1 MKKVREQAAA
11 DHMID
16 VLVTQHSRWTAR
28 RIHRALFGQSLIDFG
43 GDSWSCVS
51 SQAGKAKIS
60 NRCRGK
66 KCAMQ
71 SCILSKFSRQFTS
84 SREAG
89 GTTEVFLEEEESPVE
104 YVSSDNDSSEEDDEE
119 HAEQEADFP
128 GIGTDERTASPVRE
142 APAIHTEDPA
152 HREEAHF
159 AVLHPN
165 VDQTESTHRT
175 DILDAT
181 D

>member
-1 MKKVREQAAA
+1 
-11 DHMID
+11 
-16 VLVTQHSRWTAR
+16 
-28 RIHRALFGQSLIDFG
+28 
-43 GDSWSCVS
+43 
-51 SQAGKAKIS
+51 
-60 NRCRGK
+60 
-66 KCAMQ
+66 MQ
-71 SCILSKFSRQFTS
+71 TCILSKFSRQFTS
-84 SREAG
+84 SREAS

-128 GIGTDERTASPVRE
+128 GIGTDERRASPVRE

-152 HREEAHF
+152 HREEAHLP
-159 AVLHPN
+159 VLHPN

>member
-1 MKKVREQAAA
+1 M
-11 DHMID
+11 
-16 VLVTQHSRWTAR
+16 
-28 RIHRALFGQSLIDFG
+28 
-43 GDSWSCVS
+43 
-51 SQAGKAKIS
+51 
-60 NRCRGK
+60 
-66 KCAMQ
+66 
-71 SCILSKFSRQFTS
+71 SKFSRQFTS

-89 GTTEVFLEEEESPVE
+89 GTTKVFLEEEESPVE

-159 AVLHPN
+159 PVLHPN

>member
-1 MKKVREQAAA
+1 M
-11 DHMID
+11 
-16 VLVTQHSRWTAR
+16 
-28 RIHRALFGQSLIDFG
+28 
-43 GDSWSCVS
+43 
-51 SQAGKAKIS
+51 
-60 NRCRGK
+60 
-66 KCAMQ
+66 
-71 SCILSKFSRQFTS
+71 LSKFFRQFTS
-84 SREAG
+84 SREAV
-89 GTTEVFLEEEESPVE
+89 GTTEVFLEEESPVE

-128 GIGTDERTASPVRE
+128 GIGTDERPASPVRE
-142 APAIHTEDPA
+142 ALAIHTEDPA

>member
-1 MKKVREQAAA
+1 
-11 DHMID
+11 
-16 VLVTQHSRWTAR
+16 
-28 RIHRALFGQSLIDFG
+28 
-43 GDSWSCVS
+43 
-51 SQAGKAKIS
+51 
-60 NRCRGK
+60 
-66 KCAMQ
+66 MQ

-84 SREAG
+84 SRQAG

-119 HAEQEADFP
+119 HAEQEAVFP
-128 GIGTDERTASPVRE
+128 GIGTDERPASPVRE

-152 HREEAHF
+152 HREEAHLP
-159 AVLHPN
+159 VLHPN

>member
-1 MKKVREQAAA
+1 MASANAGAV
-11 DHMID
+11 M
-16 VLVTQHSRWTAR
+16 LRWGRSAR
-28 RIHRALFGQSLIDFG
+28 RIHRALFGQSLIDFA

-71 SCILSKFSRQFTS
+71 TCILSKFSRQFTS

-104 YVSSDNDSSEEDDEE
+104 YVSSDNDSSEEDEE
-119 HAEQEADFP
+119 ECAEQEADFP
-128 GIGTDERTASPVRE
+128 GIGAGERPASPVRE
-142 APAIHTEDPA
+142 AIAIHPGDPT

-159 AVLHPN
+159 PVLHQS

-175 DILDAT
+175 DIVDAT